1 MITVGTKVIMNDMYH
16 VSKANR
22 GKVFTVASNPWFV
35 CGTKVVKL
43 DGVAGSYAVDGLSEV
58 QVDE

>member
-1 MITVGTKVIMNDMYH
+1 MITVGTKVIMNDKYY

-22 GKVFTVASNPWFV
+22 GKIFTVASNPWFV

-43 DGVAGSYAVDGLSEV
+43 EGFVGSYAVDGLSEV
-58 QVDE
+58 H